1 MICYNE
7 IRTLTL
13 DQITDELAAAGWD
26 STQTEIYAARAAM
39 ARLVC
44 VTQGCVL
51 VGSETGDT
59 IRAATDDEAASSIN
73 AGAEGHIIV
82 DGRKCYV
89 A

>member
-7 IRTLTL
+7 IRSLTL
-13 DQITDELAAAGWD
+13 GQVTDELAAAGWD
-26 STQTEIYAARAAM
+26 SAQADIDAARDAV
-39 ARLVC
+39 ARLVSA
-44 VTQGCVL
+44 TQGCAL
-51 VGSETGDT
+51 FDSETGDR

-73 AGAEGHIIV
+73 AGYIIV